1 MQKRFFEQFVLAK
14 ISGDEMV
21 ALDTLEPERFLAPGE
36 LLRDSSMRLPIARRQ
51 FRAGRVALKT
61 AFFAVK
67 SVAPQLFGD
76 AVGNTK
82 RPMGADFYAS
92 HGSANWESA
101 FGPRADETIA
111 LIDALERDDYATLG
125 VCSRNERNCGVAPT
139 LFDQTVDNSERP
151 TGANIFASRG
161 SANWVSAFG
170 PRGSISHV
178 STAAV
183 AIYPLNPGDALG
195 CDLVEFGA
203 VKRNMLDLFFTETER
218 AWLNDPAVWES
229 GEQDVVWGAK
239 EAAYK
244 AVSRA
249 RSFNPNQI
257 EVVPGA
263 NGRYRV
269 RAEGVEL
276 TAFVCDRDQFHATVV
291 ALREE

>member
-1 MQKRFFEQFVLAK
+1 MQTRFFEQFVLAK

-76 AVGNTK
+76 AVGSTK

-111 LIDALERDDYATLG
+111 LIDALERDDYAAID
-125 VCSRNERNCGVAPT
+125 VCSRNERNRGVAPK
-139 LFDQTVDNSERP
+139 LFDP
-151 TGANIFASRG
+151 AL
-161 SANWVSAFG
+161 G

-244 AVSRA
+244 AVSPA

-257 EVVPGA
+257 EVAPTSD
-263 NGRYRV
+263 GRYRV
-269 RAEGVEL
+269 QAEGVEL
-276 TAFVCDRDQFHATVV
+276 TAFVVDRDQFRATVV